1 MPEEIRPPSAEE
13 LEAADRELNT
23 GLPIELVNVHARAV
37 MHGITPAQY
46 VIRVLRERRIA
57 DQEAERPERDR
68 RIAELVKAGHYH
80 DATGHAVRSLLDG
93 LGAADDT
100 DRKGGA
106 IPEKVTTGRI
116 RKAIAAMSV
125 TRPGPDGLVT
135 VSAENAAEAVMRVL
149 GAGTD

>member
-80 DATGHAVRSLLDG
+80 DATGHE
-93 LGAADDT
+93 DT
-100 DRKGGA
+100 LCQCPSPGTYA
-106 IPEKVTTGRI
+106 PQWPAQVTTGRI

-149 GAGTD
+149 GADKDAR

>member
-80 DATGHAVRSLLDG
+80 DATGHE
-93 LGAADDT
+93 DT
-100 DRKGGA
+100 LCQC
-106 IPEKVTTGRI
+106 P
-116 RKAIAAMSV
+116 S
-125 TRPGPDGLVT
+125 PGTYAPQFRNAHIT
-135 VSAENAAEAVMRVL
+135 EENR
-149 GAGTD
+149 

>member
-80 DATGHAVRSLLDG
+80 DATG
-93 LGAADDT
+93 AADDT

>member
-80 DATGHAVRSLLDG
+80 DATGHE
-93 LGAADDT
+93 DT

>member
-80 DATGHAVRSLLDG
+80 DATGHEDTLCQCPSPGTYAPAAGQRPPPERGSEKERKVRLFKEGS
-93 LGAADDT
+93 
-100 DRKGGA
+100 
-106 IPEKVTTGRI
+106 
-116 RKAIAAMSV
+116 
-125 TRPGPDGLVT
+125 
-135 VSAENAAEAVMRVL
+135 N
-149 GAGTD
+149 GT

>member
-80 DATGHAVRSLLDG
+80 DATGHE
-93 LGAADDT
+93 DT
-100 DRKGGA
+100 LCKGGA

>member
-57 DQEAERPERDR
+57 DQEAERPERDS

-80 DATGHAVRSLLDG
+80 DATGHE
-93 LGAADDT
+93 DT
-100 DRKGGA
+100 LCQCPSPGTYA
-106 IPEKVTTGRI
+106 PEKVTTGRI

>member
-1 MPEEIRPPSAEE
+1 MPEELRPPSAEE

-23 GLPIELVNVHARAV
+23 GLPIELVNVHARAA

-80 DATGHAVRSLLDG
+80 DATGHENTLCTCPS
-93 LGAADDT
+93 
-100 DRKGGA
+100 
-106 IPEKVTTGRI
+106 
-116 RKAIAAMSV
+116 
-125 TRPGPDGLVT
+125 PGTYAPQWPQ
-135 VSAENAAEAVMRVL
+135 SATITEENR
-149 GAGTD
+149 

>member
-80 DATGHAVRSLLDG
+80 DATGHE
-93 LGAADDT
+93 DT
-100 DRKGGA
+100 LCQCPSP

>member
-80 DATGHAVRSLLDG
+80 DATGHSPGTYAPQWPQS
-93 LGAADDT
+93 AT
-100 DRKGGA
+100 
-106 IPEKVTTGRI
+106 ITEEK
-116 RKAIAAMSV
+116 
-125 TRPGPDGLVT
+125 
-135 VSAENAAEAVMRVL
+135 
-149 GAGTD
+149 GTDSDATTR

>member
-1 MPEEIRPPSAEE
+1 MPEELRPPSAEE

-80 DATGHAVRSLLDG
+80 DATGHE
-93 LGAADDT
+93 DT
-100 DRKGGA
+100 LCTCPSPGTYAPQWPQSATITEEKGNDSDA
-106 IPEKVTTGRI
+106 TTR
-116 RKAIAAMSV
+116 
-125 TRPGPDGLVT
+125 
-135 VSAENAAEAVMRVL
+135 
-149 GAGTD
+149 

>member
-1 MPEEIRPPSAEE
+1 MPGELRPPSARE
-13 LEAADRELNT
+13 LEIADRELNA

-80 DATGHAVRSLLDG
+80 DATGHEDG

-149 GAGTD
+149 GADKDAR

>member
-80 DATGHAVRSLLDG
+80 DATG

-149 GAGTD
+149 GADKDAR